1 MVRVAFLCALGVPLA
16 AIGVA
21 GFAASPQKIW
31 RTLFNKPYKG
41 DAVLLEIFG
50 ADLGYERPCKSV
62 EGFDTSANKGLEN
75 WFKGSPDCYVRF
87 RHGRAGGR
95 TQVEGGTFHPRFY
108 FQRKMP
114 WFKGEGFEFQVWE
127 SDVFSSDKIV
137 GRCFLNVAQVK
148 RAMKARRP
156 VLMSLGSR
164 IGHLKV
170 AFHGP
175 ISYEDRQGK
184 LLGAGENRTCAVI
197 NAKRGG
203 LGDTMIVD

>member
-1 MVRVAFLCALGVPLA
+1 M
-16 AIGVA
+16 
-21 GFAASPQKIW
+21 
-31 RTLFNKPYKG
+31 
-41 DAVLLEIFG
+41 LLEIFG

-137 GRCFLNVAQVK
+137 R
-148 RAMKARRP
+148 RRRP
-156 VLMSLGSR
+156 RAGRGDAAAATRGDL
-164 IGHLKV
+164 V
-170 AFHGP
+170 AAAATRR
-175 ISYEDRQGK
+175 DRLVAAAATRKDRPRRRRDAIPGWPM
-184 LLGAGENRTCAVI
+184 LS
-197 NAKRGG
+197 
-203 LGDTMIVD
+203 